1 MNSTHSDYVTN
12 FKYRWHVQHMQT
24 LNCQGSDNNVFFN
37 DSITDN
43 MHSLAPIK
51 WDEYYCTSKSKH
63 SSLLVSFLSILLR
76 LCHFFGHDNT
86 CYLLQCGIFL
96 FCFVFVF
103 SASGVFCQIC
113 PIRYHVIV
121 CIFFPINI
129 LWFKNMTQKQ
139 NTKF

>member
-1 MNSTHSDYVTN
+1 MSFEFNTFWLRNKFQVSLACTAY
-12 FKYRWHVQHMQT
+12 MQT

-86 CYLLQCGIFL
+86 CYLLQCLIFL
-96 FCFVFVF
+96 FCFC
-103 SASGVFCQIC
+103 FCFFCLWSLLSNLSHRISC
-113 PIRYHVIV
+113 NSVR
-121 CIFFPINI
+121 FFPHKYSLI
-129 LWFKNMTQKQ
+129 
-139 NTKF
+139 